1 MQMIDDI
8 RCCYSDMLALKHRFF
23 KMLEQEKEHEEAIW
37 QIIEAVDDFAMIL
50 GEEERKALT
59 EK

>member
-1 MQMIDDI
+1 MQSIDDI
-8 RCCYSDMLALKHRFF
+8 KCSYSDMLALKHRFF

-37 QIIEAVDDFAMIL
+37 QIIEAVDDFAIIL
-50 GEEERKALT
+50 GEDERRALT